1 MALRD
6 FEKDEAVKATGIDL
20 EKIHEA
26 LEKLAS
32 VEVLVGV
39 PESEAA
45 RQDEAN
51 ITNAGIGYLAEFGS
65 PANNLPERPWLI
77 PTIREHKVALSGM
90 MVRIANQVM
99 AGRLSAEGAHKAMD
113 AVGITAV
120 SHIKKKIQAGLQP
133 PLSPVT
139 LMRRAAR
146 GDEGAAWEISWRAA
160 GVTMLDGLLAKP
172 YIDTGNFLASIKH
185 VVVKR

>member
-1 MALRD
+1 MSLRD

-65 PANNLPERPWLI
+65 PANNLPERPWLM
-77 PTIREHKVALSGM
+77 PVIRENAPVLSGM
-90 MVRIANQVM
+90 MVRIARQVID
-99 AGRLSAEGAHKAMD
+99 GRMSPEAVEKAMH

-120 SHIKKKIQAGLQP
+120 SKIKANIQAGLQP

-139 LMRRAAR
+139 LMHRARR
-146 GDEGAAWEISWRAA
+146 GDEGAAWEVSWRAA
-160 GVTMLDGLLAKP
+160 GVNLLDGLLAKP

-185 VVVKR
+185 VVVKK